1 MITRTWLL
9 LIAGSVIA
17 ACAVSSDPGTGS
29 KPASDSHGM
38 VVGFVRDTAG
48 RGVSNAKV
56 CATALL
62 NANGTP
68 LILVN
73 RATTK
78 ASGAYEIPFD
88 FGVNVDVRAGLTV
101 AATPSVASGLAPA
114 LRSGLT
120 LLIAATPPPAETT
133 HADVQVPKGA
143 PYDGVF
149 CAYGP

>member
-1 MITRTWLL
+1 MTRLWLF
-9 LIAGSVIA
+9 LIPGSVIA
-17 ACAVSSDPGTGS
+17 ACADPGTGS
-29 KPASDSHGM
+29 NPGPDPHGM
-38 VVGFVRDTAG
+38 IVGFVRDTAG

-62 NANGTP
+62 NVSGTP
-68 LILVN
+68 LVVVN
-73 RATTK
+73 QGTTK
-78 ASGAYEIPFD
+78 ANGAYEIHVD
-88 FGVNVDVRAGLTV
+88 LGVDADVRAGLAV

-120 LLIAATPPPAETT
+120 LVIAATPPPAETT
-133 HADVQVPKGA
+133 HADVEVSTGA